1 MVSPIPIYKGKEL
14 TMDEL
19 LKLDME
25 IELGKRSFEDT
36 MQWYM
41 EIWGASEGK
50 ARQMTELTLNI
61 GEVDVK
67 PATDSDYEDIEKWL
81 EEAIEYADKNL
92 K

>member
-41 EIWGASEGK
+41 EIWGASEGE

>member
-1 MVSPIPIYKGKEL
+1 
-14 TMDEL
+14 
-19 LKLDME
+19 
-25 IELGKRSFEDT
+25 

-41 EIWGASEGK
+41 EIWGASEGE

>member
-19 LKLDME
+19 LKLGAE
-25 IELGKRSFEDT
+25 IETRKRSFEDT
-36 MQWYM
+36 MQWYR
-41 EIWGASEGK
+41 EIWGASEEK
-50 ARQMTELTLNI
+50 ARKMAELKLNI
-61 GEVDVK
+61 REVDVR

>member
-1 MVSPIPIYKGKEL
+1 
-14 TMDEL
+14 MDEL
-19 LKLDME
+19 LKLDTE

-36 MQWYM
+36 MQWYR
-41 EIWGASEGK
+41 EIWGASEEK
-50 ARQMTELTLNI
+50 ARKMAELTLNV

-67 PATDSDYEDIEKWL
+67 PATESDYEDIEKWL